1 MRRCSIFA
9 LLSLVIFWLV
19 LLPCRLS
26 YGVDRSPFVT
36 TSGTHFAVDGI
47 PFYVAGVNNHYLPY
61 GSRQE
66 VIDVL
71 DDAVAMHANVIRT
84 FIQPVIG
91 SLDNKVPTIW
101 DWKSTAET
109 SNLGVHGVY
118 MLYWDASHSR
128 MAINDGPNGMRR
140 VDFLLEEARKRGL
153 KVILAFL
160 DFWSYT
166 GGAQQMRAWYGSD
179 DTYTFFAKDSRTI
192 ADYKSW
198 MGAVIARVN
207 SLNGKRYAD
216 DPTIFAWE
224 LMNEP
229 DIHPTPLL
237 RSWLVEMAQF
247 VKTHDRNHLLA
258 SGHGN
263 SNGDFYDLQTDGI
276 DFGTWHG
283 YPRFNNI
290 TPAEMNERINAF
302 CAMGAR
308 YNKPVLLE
316 EFGWSR
322 VHEDQIGVYGNW
334 LNTIY
339 QNQDCS
345 GWIAWR
351 LVSRQDS
358 GKYPD
363 DSVDGF
369 DIRND
374 DGSLWRLM
382 KTAATRQISKPSFSF
397 SIQDPSTK

>member
-1 MRRCSIFA
+1 
-9 LLSLVIFWLV
+9 V
-19 LLPCRLS
+19 LLPFHLADA
-26 YGVDRSPFVT
+26 VDRSPFVT
-36 TSGTHFAVDGI
+36 TSGTHFVVDGN
-47 PFYVAGVNNHYLPY
+47 PLYVAGVNNHYLPY
-61 GSRQE
+61 GSREE
-66 VIDVL
+66 VIGVL

-91 SLDNKVPTIW
+91 SLDYHMPAIW
-101 DWKSTAET
+101 DWESRQES

-118 MLYWDASHSR
+118 MLYWDAKQSR

-140 VDFLLEEARKRGL
+140 IDFLLEEARKRDL

-179 DTYTFFAKDSRTI
+179 DTYTFFAKDPRTT
-192 ADYKSW
+192 ADYKNW
-198 MGAVIARVN
+198 VQAVITRVN
-207 SLNGKRYAD
+207 SISGKRYAD

-229 DIHPTPLL
+229 DIHPIPLL
-237 RSWLVEMAQF
+237 RSWLADMAQF
-247 VKTHDRNHLLA
+247 VKMHDRRHLLA

-263 SNGDFYDLQTDGI
+263 SNGDFYDLQTEGI

-283 YPRFNNI
+283 YPRFNDI
-290 TPAEMNERINAF
+290 TPSEMNERINAF
-302 CAMGAR
+302 CAIGVR
-308 YNKPVLLE
+308 YKKPVLLE
-316 EFGWSR
+316 EFGWSKA
-322 VHEDQIGVYGNW
+322 HEDQIDVYQNW

-345 GWIAWR
+345 GWMVWR

-358 GKYPD
+358 GKFPD

-369 DIRND
+369 DVRND
-374 DGSLWRLM
+374 GRELWRLM
-382 KTAATRQISKPSFSF
+382 QSAATRQISKSSLSFSV
-397 SIQDPSTK
+397 QDPSSK